1 MQSREKT
8 EGGMIGLFSAIG
20 GVYIS
25 DGSTS
30 CVEKVEMKK
39 KRRPTPY
46 DDNWSSGKEYRGN
59 DRRFVSSFLM
69 RITMIFLHF
78 STLHF
83 FMMLR
88 MPSSLISIADLFP
101 EDTP

>member
-1 MQSREKT
+1 MNDMQSREKT

-46 DDNWSSGKEYRGN
+46 DDTGRVEKSIVETIDDSYRLSSCA
-59 DRRFVSSFLM
+59 L
-69 RITMIFLHF
+69 
-78 STLHF
+78 
-83 FMMLR
+83 
-88 MPSSLISIADLFP
+88 P
-101 EDTP
+101 